1 MGEILYDEEARDALM
16 DGINLVANTI
26 KCTLGPQ
33 ARTVVIKQNGK
44 PVVINDGVTIAKAIK
59 SDDEFV
65 QMGVELMQEVAA
77 QAQENSGDGTT
88 TATIM
93 AQQLCHYG
101 LSAVKDGENPVEL
114 KKLMDSDV
122 RLVLEKLDG
131 MATKIKGRE
140 ELEGVATIAA
150 NNDSKLGVLIA
161 DIVEKVGR
169 DGIISIEDG
178 QSLDTTFDIIEGME
192 LDSGYMSHLMINNEE
207 GTHCEFSNCLVLMSN
222 ETINN
227 INELLPALE
236 ISMSEKKPLLI
247 MCKELEGTAFP
258 NLLANVHN
266 KIVNACA
273 IKTPDFGDEQVEI
286 LKDIQSMIG
295 GTVFN
300 ADLGMKISNVKLED
314 LGIVDKVKIGQL
326 STTMIHDATEQH
338 ESITARAQEL
348 LNQMEAQKNEWFKEK
363 LHKRIGRLTGGVALI
378 KVGGS
383 TEIEIRETKERLDDA
398 LNATRAALQ
407 EGIVVGGGLA
417 LWNCVNDDFSNG
429 LCSIVRS
436 ALKAPIKQ
444 LAENSGH
451 ELSYTHLSKRDG
463 YDAKN
468 DCYTDMWEAGILDPV
483 KITKSALVTA
493 SSIAG
498 LVLTTEV
505 LVGDDFDEGE
515 VKYFG

>member
-1 MGEILYDEEARDALM
+1 MMAEILFDEAARNKLM
-16 DGINLVANTI
+16 EGINLVANTI
-26 KCTLGPQ
+26 RCTLGPQ

-65 QMGVELMQEVAA
+65 QMGVELMQAVAS

-93 AQQLCHYG
+93 AQQLCYYG
-101 LSAVKDGENPVEL
+101 LNAVQSGENPVTL
-114 KKLMDSDV
+114 KKQLDADV
-122 RLVLEKLDG
+122 RTVLTRLDK
-131 MATKIKGRE
+131 MSTQIQDRE
-140 ELEGVATIAA
+140 QLESVATIAA
-150 NNDSKLGVLIA
+150 NNDSKLGELIA
-161 DIVEKVGR
+161 DIVDKVGR

-207 GTHCEFSNCLVLMSN
+207 GTHCEFEDCLVLMSN
-222 ETINN
+222 EKINN
-227 INELLPALE
+227 FQELLPALE
-236 ISMSEKKPLLI
+236 ISMAEKKPLLI

-258 NLLANVHN
+258 NLLANVAN
-266 KIVNACA
+266 KIINACA
-273 IKTPDFGDEQVEI
+273 IKTPDFGDEQIEI

-300 ADLGMKISNVKLED
+300 ADLGDKISEVKLED
-314 LGIVDKVKIGQL
+314 LGVVTKIKIGRSN
-326 STTMIHDATEQH
+326 STLIHDATIEQS
-338 ESITARAQEL
+338 EKITARAKEL
-348 LNQMEAQKNEWFKEK
+348 SNQMEAQTNEWFKEK
-363 LHKRIGRLTGGVALI
+363 LHKRIGRLLGGVALI

-383 TEIEIRETKERLDDA
+383 TEIEIRETTERLDDA

-417 LWNCVNDDFSNG
+417 LWNCVDGEMLSM
-429 LCSIVRS
+429 LRS
-436 ALKAPIKQ
+436 ALKSPLQQ

-451 ELSYTHLSKRDG
+451 DLHYTSLSIRDG
-463 YDAKN
+463 YDAKEN
-468 DCYTDMWEAGILDPV
+468 CYTDMWEAGILDPV

-493 SSIAG
+493 ASIAG

-505 LVGDDFDEGE
+505 LVGSDDEEE
-515 VKYFG
+515 VQFYG

>member
-1 MGEILYDEEARDALM
+1 
-16 DGINLVANTI
+16 
-26 KCTLGPQ
+26 
-33 ARTVVIKQNGK
+33 
-44 PVVINDGVTIAKAIK
+44 
-59 SDDEFV
+59 
-65 QMGVELMQEVAA
+65 
-77 QAQENSGDGTT
+77 
-88 TATIM
+88 
-93 AQQLCHYG
+93 
-101 LSAVKDGENPVEL
+101 
-114 KKLMDSDV
+114 
-122 RLVLEKLDG
+122 
-131 MATKIKGRE
+131 
-140 ELEGVATIAA
+140 
-150 NNDSKLGVLIA
+150 
-161 DIVEKVGR
+161 
-169 DGIISIEDG
+169 
-178 QSLDTTFDIIEGME
+178 
-192 LDSGYMSHLMINNEE
+192 
-207 GTHCEFSNCLVLMSN
+207 
-222 ETINN
+222 
-227 INELLPALE
+227 
-236 ISMSEKKPLLI
+236 
-247 MCKELEGTAFP
+247 
-258 NLLANVHN
+258 
-266 KIVNACA
+266 
-273 IKTPDFGDEQVEI
+273 
-286 LKDIQSMIG
+286 MIG

>member
-1 MGEILYDEEARDALM
+1 MSEILYDEEARDKLM
-16 DGINLVANTI
+16 QGINLVANTI

-59 SDDEFV
+59 SNDEFV
-65 QMGVELMQEVAA
+65 QMGVELMQEVAW

-101 LSAVKDGENPVEL
+101 LASVKQGDNPVEL
-114 KKLMDSDV
+114 KKMLDDDV
-122 RLVLEKLDG
+122 RLILEKLDE
-131 MATKIKGRE
+131 MSTQIQDRE
-140 ELEGVATIAA
+140 QLESVATIAA
-150 NNDSKLGVLIA
+150 NNDSKLGELIA
-161 DIVEKVGR
+161 DIVEEVGR

-192 LDSGYMSHLMINNEE
+192 LDSGYMSHLMVNNEQ
-207 GTHCEFSNCLVLMSN
+207 GTHCEFDNCLVLMSN

-227 INELLPALE
+227 FQELLPALE

-266 KIVNACA
+266 KILNACA
-273 IKTPDFGDEQVEI
+273 IKTPDFGDEQIEI
-286 LKDIQSMIG
+286 LKDVQSMIG

-300 ADLGMKISNVKLED
+300 ADLGEKISDVKLED
-314 LGIVDKVKIGQL
+314 LGVVDKVKVGQL
-326 STTMIHDATEQH
+326 SSTMIHNSTIEQ
-338 ESITARAQEL
+338 SDNITARAQEL
-348 LNQMEAQKNEWFKEK
+348 LNQMDAQTNDWFKEK

-383 TEIEIRETKERLDDA
+383 TETEIRETKERLDDA

-417 LWNCVNDDFSNG
+417 LWNCANNDFSKG
-429 LCSIVRS
+429 LCAILRS
-436 ALKAPIKQ
+436 ALKAPIRQ

-451 ELSYTHLSKRDG
+451 DLSYSQLSERDG

-468 DCYTDMWEAGILDPV
+468 DCYADMWDAGILDPV

-493 SSIAG
+493 ASIAG

-505 LVGDDFDEGE
+505 LVGSNEEE
-515 VKYFG
+515 VQYYG

>member
-1 MGEILYDEEARDALM
+1 MSEILFDEEARDKLM
-16 DGINLVANTI
+16 QGINLVANTI

-65 QMGVELMQEVAA
+65 QMGVELMQEVAS

-93 AQQLCHYG
+93 AQQLCYYG
-101 LSAVKDGENPVEL
+101 LNAVKSGDNPVEL
-114 KKLMDSDV
+114 KKMLDDDV
-122 RLVLEKLDG
+122 RIVLEQLDK
-131 MATKIKGRE
+131 MATKIKDRE
-140 ELEGVATIAA
+140 ELESVATIAA
-150 NNDSKLGVLIA
+150 NNDSGLGELIA

-192 LDSGYMSHLMINNEE
+192 LDSGYMSHLMINSEQ
-207 GTHCEFSNCLVLMSN
+207 GTHCEFENCLVLMSN

-227 INELLPALE
+227 FQELLPALE

-273 IKTPDFGDEQVEI
+273 MKTPDFGDEQVEI

-300 ADLGMKISNVKLED
+300 ADLGMKISNVKVED
-314 LGIVDKVKIGQL
+314 LGLVNKVKIGQL
-326 STTMIHDATEQH
+326 STTMIHDATTEQN
-338 ESITARAQEL
+338 ENITARAQEI
-348 LNQMEAQKNEWFKEK
+348 LNQMEAQTNEWFKEK

-383 TEIEIRETKERLDDA
+383 TETEIRETKERLDDA

-417 LWNCVNDDFSNG
+417 LWNCANNDFSKG
-429 LCSIVRS
+429 LCAFLRS
-436 ALKAPIKQ
+436 ALKAPIRQ

-451 ELSYTHLSKRDG
+451 DLSYTQLSERDG

-468 DCYTDMWEAGILDPV
+468 DCYADMWDAGILDPV

-493 SSIAG
+493 ASIAG

-505 LVGDDFDEGE
+505 LVGSEEEE
-515 VKYFG
+515 VQYYG